1 MTAPAGYAVLWE
13 FEGRTC
19 VIDFDGEDALSISI
33 GFAVALAEADE
44 PRTNIRHVQIR
55 LPELTEAEQARIAKP
70 NTRNRT
76 ASDAKPGYNNNPNR
90 GQRLGHQWRA

>member
-55 LPELTEAEQARIAKP
+55 LPELTEAEQARIALVA
-70 NTRNRT
+70 RRQ
-76 ASDAKPGYNNNPNR
+76 ARQHGYEEAAHAGN
-90 GQRLGHQWRA
+90 